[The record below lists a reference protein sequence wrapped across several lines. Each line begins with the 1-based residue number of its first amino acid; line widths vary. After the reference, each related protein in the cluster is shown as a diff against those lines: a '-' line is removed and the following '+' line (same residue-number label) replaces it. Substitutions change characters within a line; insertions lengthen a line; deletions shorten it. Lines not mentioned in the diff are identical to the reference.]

1 MTQVKP
7 TSGQRLQFA
16 TNAIHAG
23 QESDPATGALI
34 TPIYQTSTFALDE
47 LGVNKGYQYA
57 RTHNPT
63 RSALEECLATLE
75 NGRFGLAS
83 ASGLSAVGTVLNL
96 LSAGDHVVVGEDVYG
111 GVYRLFER
119 VLTRYGLKFTYV
131 NARDLDAV
139 EAAINSQ
146 TRLVWIE
153 SPTNP
158 LLRLADIE
166 AIAGIAHSKGVLL
179 AVDNTFAT
187 PYFQRPLDLGADIVV
202 HSTTKYISGHSDVIG
217 GAIVISDDGLY
228 EKLQFHNNACGAVPG
243 PFDCFLILR
252 GLKTLALRMKE
263 HERNAFAV
271 AEFLQDH
278 PAIEAV
284 YYPGLPNHPQF
295 SLANKQMAG
304 YGGVVACVVKGGIE
318 AAKNVVNSTRLF
330 HLAESLGGVKSL
342 ICHPA
347 TMTHAPIPKEVR
359 EQTGIVDG
367 LIRLS
372 LGIEDSRDLIADLDQ
387 ALAPAAVTRVNSR
400 QRELVSVS

>member
-1 MTQVKP
+1 
-7 TSGQRLQFA
+7 
-16 TNAIHAG
+16 
-23 QESDPATGALI
+23 
-34 TPIYQTSTFALDE
+34 
-47 LGVNKGYQYA
+47 
-57 RTHNPT
+57 
-63 RSALEECLATLE
+63 
-75 NGRFGLAS
+75 
-83 ASGLSAVGTVLNL
+83 
-96 LSAGDHVVVGEDVYG
+96 
-111 GVYRLFER
+111 
-119 VLTRYGLKFTYV
+119 
-131 NARDLDAV
+131 
-139 EAAINSQ
+139 
-146 TRLVWIE
+146 
-153 SPTNP
+153 
-158 LLRLADIE
+158 
-166 AIAGIAHSKGVLL
+166 
-179 AVDNTFAT
+179 
-187 PYFQRPLDLGADIVV
+187 
-202 HSTTKYISGHSDVIG
+202 
-217 GAIVISDDGLY
+217 
-228 EKLQFHNNACGAVPG
+228 
-243 PFDCFLILR
+243 
-252 GLKTLALRMKE
+252 MKE